1 MHLPAPRSVKPWSRH
16 LRHIAIR
23 WWRSLMVVQDTPHRV
38 AWGFAIG
45 LVIGW
50 QMPIMGAQMVS
61 AAVLGWALRGN
72 VVAALAAV
80 WLSNPLTM
88 VPIFVLCNRV
98 GALFV
103 GNTVTTDQVIAI
115 LERIGALPWQ
125 EAVSLLITELW
136 GAMLATALGG
146 LLFGILSA
154 IPAYFLIKAAVA
166 GYQRR
171 RMERRL
177 RWLGVIEPPEPGDVH
192 PTTVGSV
199 VGPATSPDHAPA
211 PASTGHIDTD
221 PAAPQREAM

>member
-1 MHLPAPRSVKPWSRH
+1 
-16 LRHIAIR
+16 
-23 WWRSLMVVQDTPHRV
+23 MVVQDTPHRV

-61 AAVLGWALRGN
+61 AAVLGWILRGN

-103 GNTVTTDQVIAI
+103 GNTVTTGQVIAI

-125 EAVSLLITELW
+125 EAVSILITELW

-177 RWLGVIEPPEPGDVH
+177 RWLGIVEPAEPGDVH
-192 PTTVGSV
+192 PVTLGSV
-199 VGPATSPDHAPA
+199 VGSAAIPDDIPA
-211 PASTGHIDTD
+211 PGAAGRTDTG
-221 PAAPQREAM
+221 PAEPRREAM